1 MSTEWSKQ
9 ACPSRHSQQRE
20 GLPPRAGGV
29 QPAPPGACTALP
41 PQAPASGWLCP
52 PSKPPVRLF
61 HHCLRSRPTTFSGTP
76 SQHTLCPK
84 PVSAFLMWPVPAG
97 LQSVSEAF
105 LPRSHFWSPQ
115 NQTRSPT
122 IYRGSHPNN
131 FRSQSQRLLTN
142 PSTPGLAAEGVL
154 AQVCTR

>member
-9 ACPSRHSQQRE
+9 ACPSRHSQQME
-20 GLPPRAGGV
+20 W
-29 QPAPPGACTALP
+29 APPSGRGSPAGSSLGHAQHSLLRP
-41 PQAPASGWLCP
+41 PP
-52 PSKPPVRLF
+52 PSGSAHLLNPRWGYSITAS
-61 HHCLRSRPTTFSGTP
+61 RSRPTTFSRTP

-84 PVSAFLMWPVPAG
+84 PVSASLMWPVPAG
-97 LQSVSEAF
+97 LHSVSEAF
-105 LPRSHFWSPQ
+105 HPRSHFWSPQ

-142 PSTPGLAAEGVL
+142 PSTLD
-154 AQVCTR
+154 